1 MHTCICRYA
10 CVCLSSPCG
19 ACYCCRSRGWGVYTC
34 VDVRAHV
41 YMGVSLSSQCLPVAS
56 RRWSVAVSLA
66 YWIVAG
72 LRFITTLGQR
82 PLRPELP
89 AKTTPW
95 GNVVALLYSFMR
107 RRQVGLL
114 HRYMYD
120 GCGLPSRTHTHARP
134 RTHTHAHL
142 HTHFV
147 GVAGTGACGDRAR
160 RASCP
165 LDQRLRPYLRSPAVA
180 PGLCGVTE
188 VSRGGHHVH
197 LTNATALV
205 SSLRPWLRASA
216 G

>member
-1 MHTCICRYA
+1 MHIRMRICRRCTHA
-10 CVCLSSPCG
+10 HMHMQIRMRVLVFSMRGLLLLP
-19 ACYCCRSRGWGVYTC
+19 RGWGVYTC

-41 YMGVSLSSQCLPVAS
+41 YMGVSLSSQCLPMVS

-114 HRYMYD
+114 HIY
-120 GCGLPSRTHTHARP
+120 
-134 RTHTHAHL
+134 
-142 HTHFV
+142 V
-147 GVAGTGACGDRAR
+147 
-160 RASCP
+160 
-165 LDQRLRPYLRSPAVA
+165 
-180 PGLCGVTE
+180 
-188 VSRGGHHVH
+188 
-197 LTNATALV
+197 
-205 SSLRPWLRASA
+205 
-216 G
+216 